1 MLGMDWVHDGYMWL
15 LWAPVALVGA
25 LVWLELRGGDLLS
38 RFVSAVMQSRLA
50 ERPPIERRM
59 ARLVFVFLALL
70 LGVAALLRP
79 QTPGSAQ
86 RLSSR
91 VSADIMV
98 VLDVSRSMLA
108 DDAKPTRLSRAKAE
122 IADMVSKLDGH
133 RIGLVAFAGRAAVL
147 APLTPD
153 YSFFRMILDGVD
165 TNSVSRGGTN
175 IGEGLRKAIRS
186 FDAGPGAKLIL
197 LITDGEDHDSYPR
210 EAAKQAVEAGIRIVS
225 IGFGSEEGSQI
236 TLVEPDTGA
245 KSLLVDGDRKPVV
258 SRLDGALLRDLALET
273 EGAYVPAGVAAL
285 DMESIVR
292 QHLEPLIR
300 DSATA
305 AVVRTVPDE
314 HYRWF
319 ALGALACLII
329 AVALGM
335 SGRRARW

>member
-1 MLGMDWVHDGYMWL
+1 
-15 LWAPVALVGA
+15 
-25 LVWLELRGGDLLS
+25 
-38 RFVSAVMQSRLA
+38 
-50 ERPPIERRM
+50 
-59 ARLVFVFLALL
+59 
-70 LGVAALLRP
+70 
-79 QTPGSAQ
+79 
-86 RLSSR
+86 
-91 VSADIMV
+91 
-98 VLDVSRSMLA
+98 MLA